1 MWLISLFESQKDQL
15 DNVRGNYYGKRQTSR
30 MGMVQFSAESAG
42 KIL

>member
-15 DNVRGNYYGKRQTSR
+15 DNVRGNYYGNRQTS